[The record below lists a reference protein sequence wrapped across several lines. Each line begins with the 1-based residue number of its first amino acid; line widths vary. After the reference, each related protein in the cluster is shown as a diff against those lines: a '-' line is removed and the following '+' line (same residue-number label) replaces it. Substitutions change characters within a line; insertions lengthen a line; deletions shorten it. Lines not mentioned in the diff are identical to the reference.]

1 VFARVGKRQHDL
13 APVRTISRAPNQ
25 PLCLQSIYKF
35 NSGVMLD
42 LKAFGKRAHRRLLP
56 SWQPFDGQ

>member
-1 VFARVGKRQHDL
+1 
-13 APVRTISRAPNQ
+13 
-25 PLCLQSIYKF
+25 LQAIYKF

-56 SWQPFDGQ
+56 NWQPFDSE